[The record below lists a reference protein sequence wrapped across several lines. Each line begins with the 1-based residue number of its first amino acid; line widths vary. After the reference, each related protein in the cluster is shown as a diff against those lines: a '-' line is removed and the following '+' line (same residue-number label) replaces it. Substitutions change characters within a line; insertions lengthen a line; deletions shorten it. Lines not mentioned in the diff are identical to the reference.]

1 MSNRRGEREGEPR
14 RRSPEG
20 EEDRIQDAIRRLE
33 RAAKDL
39 STSASDRAAEY
50 LESTAERLSLQT
62 ESRSRGDRG
71 DAPPWPWSGRPRT
84 ARLCRDKENGKILG
98 VCAGI
103 ANYYGIENWVV
114 RCIALTGLI
123 FLTSVTLVGYFVAA
137 LVMDK
142 APGRQE
148 RRHKRREPSRGTRR
162 RQHRAEA
169 DATERP
175 WIPGQRLRDV
185 RADFDQFELR
195 LRRMEAFVTSGQ
207 FELHRE
213 LNKIAKT

>member
-1 MSNRRGEREGEPR
+1 M
-14 RRSPEG
+14 RRSPESG
-20 EEDRIQDAIRRLE
+20 EDRIQDAIRRLE

-50 LESTAERLSLQT
+50 LESAAERLSPQA

-71 DAPPWPWSGRPRT
+71 DAPRWPWSGRLRT
-84 ARLCRDKENGKILG
+84 ARLCRDKQNGKILG

-103 ANYYGIENWVV
+103 ANYYGIETWVV
-114 RCIALTGLI
+114 RCIALTGLV
-123 FLTSVTLVGYFVAA
+123 FLFSVTLVGYFVAA
-137 LVMDK
+137 LVMDR
-142 APGRQE
+142 APGHQPG
-148 RRHKRREPSRGTRR
+148 HKKRR
-162 RQHRAEA
+162 RQRRRVTPRRRHRPEVE
-169 DATERP
+169 ATERP

-185 RADFDQFELR
+185 RSDFDQFELR

-213 LNKIAKT
+213 LAKIAKT